1 MTLDEM
7 KDQDRKLSELRG
19 ISRKLRRIFERQ
31 CNGYNFYPDGPY
43 SRDEDASR
51 AATRDERR
59 EEKLKAKAGEIATGL
74 GVKLYVQGDPRGC
87 ALYLVPA
94 SLTDE
99 EIDSN
104 YSSYF
109 AIY

>member
-1 MTLDEM
+1 MTLEEM
-7 KDQDRKLSELRG
+7 KDQDRKLSDLRG
-19 ISRKLRRIFERQ
+19 ISRKLHRIFERQ
-31 CNGYNFYPDGPY
+31 CNGYSNPFTGDYD
-43 SRDEDASR
+43 DA
-51 AATRDERR
+51 AAMRDERR

-87 ALYLVPA
+87 SLYLVPA

-99 EIDSN
+99 EASSN